1 MRIFQ
6 RLTRNDG
13 TRRPSSLVV
22 LAAAPLMALGLA
34 LGVTAPA
41 QDAQVVE
48 VSMESRAAE
57 SVLTGCGGQS
67 NRLLRFVGGSYVTKH
82 DVCRVGEAL
91 VAEQARLTAMALT
104 NRALETERD
113 GAIARADTL
122 QAEVTALGQCRA
134 DELQAQ
140 LDQREAETN
149 TLLAMQESLTTQIA
163 GLDQRVEACQAGI
176 EGQASTEADL
186 RDEIAALQA
195 ELVARDAT
203 IARME
208 QDAAAAAAGSD
219 DAGHDDPRVAALLA
233 MADKRGADLDRTTTA
248 LNAALSRKAAL
259 EGEARQAEAA
269 RVALQADL
277 AAAEAA
283 ARQASDD
290 SAAEIARLQ
299 SLLDQALSQ
308 AEAAQTDFAAV
319 GEMAGDLA
327 AAQAEIER
335 LEGVLE
341 ADTGMAATPSTAAA
355 TPAATAL
362 NQGLQ
367 AWSAVASQARP
378 EVEGLALPGDSLVL
392 SGSES
397 IFLTGSAEISETGQG
412 LLDELA
418 AEILSIMATLPA
430 DADWRL
436 EVQGHAD
443 VRPTGARWPSNWE
456 LSAYRASAAVRA
468 LAEAGVPVERL
479 AAVGLGEYHPLVD
492 EATQEAYAMN
502 RRLELRFR

>member
-6 RLTRNDG
+6 RLTRTDG
-13 TRRPSSLVV
+13 SRRPSSLVV

-34 LGVTAPA
+34 VGVTAPA
-41 QDAQVVE
+41 QDAQVID

-57 SVLTGCGGQS
+57 SALTGCSGQS

-91 VAEQARLTAMALT
+91 AVEQARLSAMALA
-104 NRALETERD
+104 NRALEAERD

-134 DELQAQ
+134 DELQAA

-163 GLDQRVEACQAGI
+163 GLDQRVEACQAGM

-186 RDEIAALQA
+186 RDQIAALQA
-195 ELVARDAT
+195 EQVARDAA
-203 IARME
+203 IARLE
-208 QDAAAAAAGSD
+208 QEAAAASAAE
-219 DAGHDDPRVAALLA
+219 GHDDSRVTALLA
-233 MADKRGADLDRTTTA
+233 MAEKRAADLERTTTA

-269 RVALQADL
+269 RTALQAEL

-335 LEGVLE
+335 LEGVIE
-341 ADTGMAATPSTAAA
+341 ADAGAAEA

-397 IFLTGSAEISETGQG
+397 IFLTGSAEISETGQA

-443 VRPTGARWPSNWE
+443 IRPTGARWPSNWE

-492 EATQEAYAMN
+492 EATQAAYAMN

>member
-6 RLTRNDG
+6 RLTRTDG
-13 TRRPSSLVV
+13 SRRPSSLVV

-34 LGVTAPA
+34 VGVTAPA
-41 QDAQVVE
+41 QDAQVID

-57 SVLTGCGGQS
+57 SALTGCSGQS

-91 VAEQARLTAMALT
+91 AVEQARLSAMALA
-104 NRALETERD
+104 NRALEAERD

-134 DELQAQ
+134 DELQAA

-163 GLDQRVEACQAGI
+163 GLDQRVEACQAGM

-186 RDEIAALQA
+186 RDQIAALQA
-195 ELVARDAT
+195 ELVARDAA
-203 IARME
+203 IARLE
-208 QDAAAAAAGSD
+208 QEAAAASAAE
-219 DAGHDDPRVAALLA
+219 GHDDSRVTALLA
-233 MADKRGADLDRTTTA
+233 MAEKRAADLERTTTA
-248 LNAALSRKAAL
+248 LNAALSRKAAM

-269 RVALQADL
+269 RAALQADL

-335 LEGVLE
+335 LEGVIE
-341 ADTGMAATPSTAAA
+341 ADAGAAEA

-397 IFLTGSAEISETGQG
+397 IFLTGSAEISETGQA

-430 DADWRL
+430 EADWRL

-443 VRPTGARWPSNWE
+443 IRPTGARWPSNWE

-492 EATQEAYAMN
+492 EATQAAYAMN

>member
-6 RLTRNDG
+6 RLTPTDG
-13 TRRPSSLVV
+13 SRRPSSLVV

-34 LGVTAPA
+34 VGVTAPA
-41 QDAQVVE
+41 QDAQVID

-57 SVLTGCGGQS
+57 SALTGCSGQS
-67 NRLLRFVGGSYVTKH
+67 SRLLRFVGGSYVTKH

-91 VAEQARLTAMALT
+91 AVEQARLGAMALA
-104 NRALETERD
+104 NRALEAERD

-134 DELQAQ
+134 DELQAE

-163 GLDQRVEACQAGI
+163 GLDQRVEACQAGM

-186 RDEIAALQA
+186 RDQIAALQA
-195 ELVARDAT
+195 ELVARDAA
-203 IARME
+203 IARLE
-208 QDAAAAAAGSD
+208 QEAAAASAAE
-219 DAGHDDPRVAALLA
+219 GHDDSRVTALLA
-233 MADKRGADLDRTTTA
+233 MAEKRAADLERTTTA

-269 RVALQADL
+269 RAALQADL

-335 LEGVLE
+335 LEGVIE
-341 ADTGMAATPSTAAA
+341 ADSGAPEA

-397 IFLTGSAEISETGQG
+397 IFLTGSAEISETGQA

-443 VRPTGARWPSNWE
+443 IRPTGARWPSNWE

-492 EATQEAYAMN
+492 EATQAAYAMN

>member
-6 RLTRNDG
+6 RLTRTDG

-57 SVLTGCGGQS
+57 SVLTGCSGQS

-91 VAEQARLTAMALT
+91 AVEQARLTAMALA

-134 DELQAQ
+134 DELQAE

-163 GLDQRVEACQAGI
+163 GLDQRVEACQAGM

-203 IARME
+203 IARLE
-208 QDAAAAAAGSD
+208 QDAAAAW
-219 DAGHDDPRVAALLA
+219 
-233 MADKRGADLDRTTTA
+233 
-248 LNAALSRKAAL
+248 
-259 EGEARQAEAA
+259 
-269 RVALQADL
+269 
-277 AAAEAA
+277 
-283 ARQASDD
+283 
-290 SAAEIARLQ
+290 
-299 SLLDQALSQ
+299 
-308 AEAAQTDFAAV
+308 V
-319 GEMAGDLA
+319 G
-327 AAQAEIER
+327 
-335 LEGVLE
+335 
-341 ADTGMAATPSTAAA
+341 
-355 TPAATAL
+355 
-362 NQGLQ
+362 
-367 AWSAVASQARP
+367 
-378 EVEGLALPGDSLVL
+378 
-392 SGSES
+392 
-397 IFLTGSAEISETGQG
+397 
-412 LLDELA
+412 
-418 AEILSIMATLPA
+418 
-430 DADWRL
+430 
-436 EVQGHAD
+436 
-443 VRPTGARWPSNWE
+443 
-456 LSAYRASAAVRA
+456 
-468 LAEAGVPVERL
+468 
-479 AAVGLGEYHPLVD
+479 
-492 EATQEAYAMN
+492 
-502 RRLELRFR
+502 

>member
-6 RLTRNDG
+6 RLTRTDG
-13 TRRPSSLVV
+13 SRRPSSLVV

-34 LGVTAPA
+34 VGVTAPA
-41 QDAQVVE
+41 QDAQVID

-57 SVLTGCGGQS
+57 SALTGCSGQS

-91 VAEQARLTAMALT
+91 AVEQARLSAMALA
-104 NRALETERD
+104 NRALEVERD

-134 DELQAQ
+134 DELQAE

-163 GLDQRVEACQAGI
+163 GLDQRVEACQAGM

-186 RDEIAALQA
+186 RDQIAALQA
-195 ELVARDAT
+195 ELVARDAA
-203 IARME
+203 IARLE
-208 QDAAAAAAGSD
+208 QEAAAASAAE
-219 DAGHDDPRVAALLA
+219 GHDDSRVTALLA
-233 MADKRGADLDRTTTA
+233 MAEKRAADLERTTTA
-248 LNAALSRKAAL
+248 LNAALSRKAAM

-269 RVALQADL
+269 RAALQADL

-335 LEGVLE
+335 LEGVIE
-341 ADTGMAATPSTAAA
+341 ADAGAAEA

-397 IFLTGSAEISETGQG
+397 IFLTGSAEISETGQA

-443 VRPTGARWPSNWE
+443 IRPTGARWPSNWE

-492 EATQEAYAMN
+492 EATQAAYAMN

>member
-6 RLTRNDG
+6 RLTRTDG
-13 TRRPSSLVV
+13 SRRPSSLVV

-34 LGVTAPA
+34 VGVSAPA
-41 QDAQVVE
+41 QDAQVID

-57 SVLTGCGGQS
+57 SALTGCSGQS
-67 NRLLRFVGGSYVTKH
+67 NRLLRFVGSSYVTKH

-91 VAEQARLTAMALT
+91 AVEQARLGAMALA
-104 NRALETERD
+104 NRALEAERD

-134 DELQAQ
+134 DELQAE

-163 GLDQRVEACQAGI
+163 GLDQRVEACQAGM

-186 RDEIAALQA
+186 RDQIAALRA

-203 IARME
+203 IARLE
-208 QDAAAAAAGSD
+208 QEAAAASAAE
-219 DAGHDDPRVAALLA
+219 GHDDSRVTALLA
-233 MADKRGADLDRTTTA
+233 MAEKRAADLERTTTA

-259 EGEARQAEAA
+259 EGEARQVEAA
-269 RVALQADL
+269 RATMQAEL

-335 LEGVLE
+335 LEGVID
-341 ADTGMAATPSTAAA
+341 ADAGAAEA

-392 SGSES
+392 SGSDS
-397 IFLTGSAEISETGQG
+397 IFLTGSAEISETGQV

-443 VRPTGARWPSNWE
+443 IRPTGARWPSNWE

-492 EATQEAYAMN
+492 EATQAAYAVN

>member
-6 RLTRNDG
+6 RLTRTDG
-13 TRRPSSLVV
+13 SRRPSSLVV

-34 LGVTAPA
+34 VGVTAPA
-41 QDAQVVE
+41 QDAQVID

-57 SVLTGCGGQS
+57 SALTGCSGQS

-91 VAEQARLTAMALT
+91 AVEQARLGAMALA
-104 NRALETERD
+104 NRALEAERD

-134 DELQAQ
+134 DELQAE

-163 GLDQRVEACQAGI
+163 GLDQRVEACQAGM

-186 RDEIAALQA
+186 RDQIAALQA
-195 ELVARDAT
+195 EQVARDAA
-203 IARME
+203 IARLE
-208 QDAAAAAAGSD
+208 QEAAAASAAE
-219 DAGHDDPRVAALLA
+219 GHDDSRVTALLA
-233 MADKRGADLDRTTTA
+233 MAEKRAADLERTTTA
-248 LNAALSRKAAL
+248 LNAALSRKAAM

-269 RVALQADL
+269 RAALQADL

-335 LEGVLE
+335 LEGVIE
-341 ADTGMAATPSTAAA
+341 ADAGAAEA

-397 IFLTGSAEISETGQG
+397 IFLTGSAEISETGQA

-443 VRPTGARWPSNWE
+443 IRPTGARWPSNWE

-492 EATQEAYAMN
+492 EATQAAYAMN

>member
-6 RLTRNDG
+6 RLTRTDG

-57 SVLTGCGGQS
+57 SVLTGCSGQS

-91 VAEQARLTAMALT
+91 AVEQARLTAMALA

-149 TLLAMQESLTTQIA
+149 ALLAMQESLTTQIA
-163 GLDQRVEACQAGI
+163 GLDQRVEACQAGM

-203 IARME
+203 IARLE
-208 QDAAAAAAGSD
+208 QDAAAASAAE
-219 DAGHDDPRVAALLA
+219 GHDDSRVTALLA
-233 MADKRGADLDRTTTA
+233 MAEKRAADLERTTTA

-335 LEGVLE
+335 LEGALE
-341 ADTGMAATPSTAAA
+341 ADAGTGAMPSTAEA

-397 IFLTGSAEISETGQG
+397 IFLTGSAEISETGQV

-418 AEILSIMATLPA
+418 AEILSIMETLPA

-443 VRPTGARWPSNWE
+443 IRPTGARWPSNWE

>member
-6 RLTRNDG
+6 RLTRTDG

-34 LGVTAPA
+34 LGVSAPA

-48 VSMESRAAE
+48 VSVESRAAQ
-57 SVLTGCGGQS
+57 SVLTGCSGQS

-91 VAEQARLTAMALT
+91 AVEQARLSAMALT

-134 DELQAQ
+134 NELQAE

-208 QDAAAAAAGSD
+208 QDAAATVAAAEADVGSGD
-219 DAGHDDPRVAALLA
+219 TGHDDPRIAALLA
-233 MADKRGADLDRTTTA
+233 MADKRGADLERTTTA

-319 GEMAGDLA
+319 GDMAGDLA

-335 LEGVLE
+335 LEGVID
-341 ADTGMAATPSTAAA
+341 ADAGAAEA

-392 SGSES
+392 SGSDS
-397 IFLTGSAEISETGQG
+397 IFLTGSAEISETGQV

-443 VRPTGARWPSNWE
+443 IRPTGARWPSNWE

>member
-6 RLTRNDG
+6 RLTRTDG
-13 TRRPSSLVV
+13 SRRPSSLVV

-34 LGVTAPA
+34 VGVTAPA
-41 QDAQVVE
+41 QDAQVID

-57 SVLTGCGGQS
+57 SALTGCSGQS

-91 VAEQARLTAMALT
+91 AVEQARLGAMALA
-104 NRALETERD
+104 NRALEAERD

-134 DELQAQ
+134 DELQAE

-163 GLDQRVEACQAGI
+163 GLDQRVEACQAGM

-186 RDEIAALQA
+186 RDQIAALQA
-195 ELVARDAT
+195 ELVARDAA
-203 IARME
+203 IARLE
-208 QDAAAAAAGSD
+208 QEAAAASAAE
-219 DAGHDDPRVAALLA
+219 GHDDSRVTALLA
-233 MADKRGADLDRTTTA
+233 MAEKRAADLERTTTA
-248 LNAALSRKAAL
+248 LNAALSRKAAM

-269 RVALQADL
+269 RAALQADL

-335 LEGVLE
+335 LEGVIE
-341 ADTGMAATPSTAAA
+341 ADAGAAEA

-397 IFLTGSAEISETGQG
+397 IFLTGSAEISETGQA

-443 VRPTGARWPSNWE
+443 IRPTGARWPSNWE

-492 EATQEAYAMN
+492 EATQAAYAMN

>member
-6 RLTRNDG
+6 RLTRTDG

-22 LAAAPLMALGLA
+22 LAAAPLMALALA

-57 SVLTGCGGQS
+57 SVLTGCSGQS

-91 VAEQARLTAMALT
+91 AVEQARLTAMALA

-134 DELQAQ
+134 DELQAE

-163 GLDQRVEACQAGI
+163 GLDQRVEACQAGM

-203 IARME
+203 IARLE
-208 QDAAAAAAGSD
+208 QDAAAASAAE
-219 DAGHDDPRVAALLA
+219 GHDDSRVTALLA
-233 MADKRGADLDRTTTA
+233 MAEKRAADLERTTTA

-335 LEGVLE
+335 LEGALK
-341 ADTGMAATPSTAAA
+341 ADAGTGAMPSTAEA

-397 IFLTGSAEISETGQG
+397 IFLTGSAEISETGQV

-418 AEILSIMATLPA
+418 AEILSIMETLPA

-443 VRPTGARWPSNWE
+443 IRPTGARWPSNWE

>member
-6 RLTRNDG
+6 RLTRTDG
-13 TRRPSSLVV
+13 SRRPSSLVV

-34 LGVTAPA
+34 VGVTAPA
-41 QDAQVVE
+41 QDAQVID

-57 SVLTGCGGQS
+57 SALTGCSGQS

-91 VAEQARLTAMALT
+91 AVEQARLGAMALA
-104 NRALETERD
+104 NRALEAERD

-134 DELQAQ
+134 DELQAE

-163 GLDQRVEACQAGI
+163 GLDQRVEACQAGM

-186 RDEIAALQA
+186 RDQIAALQA
-195 ELVARDAT
+195 ELVARDAA
-203 IARME
+203 IARLE
-208 QDAAAAAAGSD
+208 QEAAAASAAE
-219 DAGHDDPRVAALLA
+219 GHDDSRVTALLA
-233 MADKRGADLDRTTTA
+233 MAEKRAADLERTTTA

-269 RVALQADL
+269 RTALQAEL

-335 LEGVLE
+335 LEGVIE
-341 ADTGMAATPSTAAA
+341 ADAGAAEA

-367 AWSAVASQARP
+367 AWSAVASQSRP

-397 IFLTGSAEISETGQG
+397 IFLTGSAEISETGQA

-443 VRPTGARWPSNWE
+443 IRPTGARWPSNWE

-492 EATQEAYAMN
+492 EATQAAYAMN

>member
-6 RLTRNDG
+6 RLTRTDG
-13 TRRPSSLVV
+13 SRRPSSLVV

-34 LGVTAPA
+34 VGVTAPA
-41 QDAQVVE
+41 QDAQVID

-57 SVLTGCGGQS
+57 SALTGCSGQS
-67 NRLLRFVGGSYVTKH
+67 SRLLRFVGGSYVTKH

-91 VAEQARLTAMALT
+91 AVEQARLGAMALA
-104 NRALETERD
+104 NRALEAERD
-113 GAIARADTL
+113 AAATRADAL

-134 DELQAQ
+134 DELQAE

-163 GLDQRVEACQAGI
+163 GLDQRVEACQAGM
-176 EGQASTEADL
+176 EGQASTEANL
-186 RDEIAALQA
+186 RDQIAALQA

-203 IARME
+203 IARLE
-208 QDAAAAAAGSD
+208 QEAAAASAAE
-219 DAGHDDPRVAALLA
+219 GHDDSRVTALLA
-233 MADKRGADLDRTTTA
+233 MAEKRAADLERTTTA

-259 EGEARQAEAA
+259 EGEVRQAEAA
-269 RVALQADL
+269 RAALQADL

-319 GEMAGDLA
+319 GGMAGDLA

-335 LEGVLE
+335 LERVIE
-341 ADTGMAATPSTAAA
+341 ADAGAAEA

-397 IFLTGSAEISETGQG
+397 IFLTGSAEISETGQA

-443 VRPTGARWPSNWE
+443 IRPTGARWPSNWE

-468 LAEAGVPVERL
+468 LAEAGVPVDRL
-479 AAVGLGEYHPLVD
+479 AAVGLAEYHPLVD
-492 EATQEAYAMN
+492 EATQAAYAMN

>member
-1 MRIFQ
+1 
-6 RLTRNDG
+6 
-13 TRRPSSLVV
+13 
-22 LAAAPLMALGLA
+22 
-34 LGVTAPA
+34 
-41 QDAQVVE
+41 
-48 VSMESRAAE
+48 
-57 SVLTGCGGQS
+57 
-67 NRLLRFVGGSYVTKH
+67 
-82 DVCRVGEAL
+82 
-91 VAEQARLTAMALT
+91 
-104 NRALETERD
+104 
-113 GAIARADTL
+113 

-134 DELQAQ
+134 DELQAE

-163 GLDQRVEACQAGI
+163 GLDQRVEACQAGM

-186 RDEIAALQA
+186 HDQIAALRA

-203 IARME
+203 IARPE
-208 QDAAAAAAGSD
+208 QEAAAASAAE
-219 DAGHDDPRVAALLA
+219 GHDDSRVTALLA
-233 MADKRGADLDRTTTA
+233 MAEKRAADLERTTTA

-259 EGEARQAEAA
+259 EGEARQVEAA
-269 RVALQADL
+269 RAALQAEL

-335 LEGVLE
+335 LEGVIE
-341 ADTGMAATPSTAAA
+341 ADAGAAEA

-378 EVEGLALPGDSLVL
+378 KVEGLALPGDSLVL
-392 SGSES
+392 SGSDS
-397 IFLTGSAEISETGQG
+397 IFLTGSAEISETGQV

-443 VRPTGARWPSNWE
+443 IRPTGARWPSNWE

>member
-6 RLTRNDG
+6 RLTRTDG
-13 TRRPSSLVV
+13 SRRPSSLVV

-34 LGVTAPA
+34 VGVTAPA
-41 QDAQVVE
+41 QDAQVID

-57 SVLTGCGGQS
+57 SALTGCSGQS

-91 VAEQARLTAMALT
+91 AVEQARLSAMALA
-104 NRALETERD
+104 NRALEAERD

-134 DELQAQ
+134 DELQAE

-163 GLDQRVEACQAGI
+163 GLDQRVEACQAGM

-186 RDEIAALQA
+186 RDQIAALQA
-195 ELVARDAT
+195 ELVARDAA
-203 IARME
+203 IARLE
-208 QDAAAAAAGSD
+208 QEAAAASAAE
-219 DAGHDDPRVAALLA
+219 GHDDSRVTALLA
-233 MADKRGADLDRTTTA
+233 MAEKRAADLERTTTA

-269 RVALQADL
+269 RTALQAEL

-335 LEGVLE
+335 LEGVIE
-341 ADTGMAATPSTAAA
+341 ADAGAAEA

-397 IFLTGSAEISETGQG
+397 IFLTGSAEISETGQA

-443 VRPTGARWPSNWE
+443 IRPTGARWPSNWE

-492 EATQEAYAMN
+492 EATQAAYAMN

>member
-6 RLTRNDG
+6 RLTRTDG
-13 TRRPSSLVV
+13 SRRPSSLVV

-34 LGVTAPA
+34 VGVTAPA
-41 QDAQVVE
+41 QDAQVID

-57 SVLTGCGGQS
+57 SALTGCSGQS

-91 VAEQARLTAMALT
+91 AVEQARLSAMTLA
-104 NRALETERD
+104 NRALEAERD

-134 DELQAQ
+134 DELQAE

-163 GLDQRVEACQAGI
+163 GLDQRVEACQAGM

-186 RDEIAALQA
+186 RDQIAALQA
-195 ELVARDAT
+195 ELVARDAA
-203 IARME
+203 IARLE
-208 QDAAAAAAGSD
+208 QEAAAASAAE
-219 DAGHDDPRVAALLA
+219 GHDDSRVTALLA
-233 MADKRGADLDRTTTA
+233 MAEKRAADLERTTTA
-248 LNAALSRKAAL
+248 LNAALSRKAAM

-269 RVALQADL
+269 RAALQADL

-283 ARQASDD
+283 ARQAIDD

-335 LEGVLE
+335 LEGVIE
-341 ADTGMAATPSTAAA
+341 ADAGAAEA

-397 IFLTGSAEISETGQG
+397 IFLTGSAEISETGQA

-443 VRPTGARWPSNWE
+443 IRPTGARWPSNWE

-479 AAVGLGEYHPLVD
+479 AAVGLSEYHPLVD
-492 EATQEAYAMN
+492 EATQAAYAMN

>member
-6 RLTRNDG
+6 RLTRTDG
-13 TRRPSSLVV
+13 PRRPSSIVV

-34 LGVTAPA
+34 IGFTAPA
-41 QDAQVVE
+41 QDAQVID

-57 SVLTGCGGQS
+57 RALTGCSGQS

-91 VAEQARLTAMALT
+91 AVEQARLGAMALT

-113 GAIARADTL
+113 DAIARADTL
-122 QAEVTALGQCRA
+122 QVEVTALGQCRA
-134 DELQAQ
+134 DELQAE

-163 GLDQRVEACQAGI
+163 GLDQRVEACEAGM

-186 RDEIAALQA
+186 RDQIAALQA

-203 IARME
+203 IARLE
-208 QDAAAAAAGSD
+208 QEAAAASAAE
-219 DAGHDDPRVAALLA
+219 GHYDSRVTALLA
-233 MADKRGADLDRTTTA
+233 MAEKRAADLERTTTA

-269 RVALQADL
+269 RAALQADL

-290 SAAEIARLQ
+290 SAAEIVRLQ
-299 SLLDQALSQ
+299 ILLDQALSQ

-335 LEGVLE
+335 LERVIE
-341 ADTGMAATPSTAAA
+341 ADAGAGASMPSTAAA
-355 TPAATAL
+355 VAF
-362 NQGLQ
+362 NDGLK
-367 AWSAVASQARP
+367 AWSSVASQAWP

-392 SGSES
+392 SGAES
-397 IFLTGSAEISETGQG
+397 IFLTGSAEISGTGQA

-418 AEILSIMATLPA
+418 AEILSIIETLPA

-443 VRPTGARWPSNWE
+443 IRPTGARWPSNWE

-468 LAEAGVPVERL
+468 LAKAGVPVEKL

-492 EATQEAYAMN
+492 EATQAAYAMN

>member
-6 RLTRNDG
+6 RLTRTDG

-57 SVLTGCGGQS
+57 SVLTGCSGQS

-91 VAEQARLTAMALT
+91 AVEQARLTAMALA

-134 DELQAQ
+134 DELQAE

-149 TLLAMQESLTTQIA
+149 TLLVMQESLTTQIA
-163 GLDQRVEACQAGI
+163 GLDQRVEACQAGM

-203 IARME
+203 IARLE
-208 QDAAAAAAGSD
+208 QDAAAAGSD

-233 MADKRGADLDRTTTA
+233 MASKRAADLERTTTA

-335 LEGVLE
+335 LEGVLKADAGTAE
-341 ADTGMAATPSTAAA
+341 ATS
-355 TPAATAL
+355 AATAL

-397 IFLTGSAEISETGQG
+397 IFLTGSAEISETGQV

-418 AEILSIMATLPA
+418 AEILSIMETLPA

-443 VRPTGARWPSNWE
+443 IRPTGARWPSNWE

-468 LAEAGVPVERL
+468 LADAGVPVERL

>member
-6 RLTRNDG
+6 RLTRTDG
-13 TRRPSSLVV
+13 SRRPSSLVV

-34 LGVTAPA
+34 VVVTAAA
-41 QDAQVVE
+41 QDAQVID

-57 SVLTGCGGQS
+57 SALTGCSGQS

-91 VAEQARLTAMALT
+91 AVEQARLGAMALA
-104 NRALETERD
+104 NRALEAERD

-134 DELQAQ
+134 DELQAE

-149 TLLAMQESLTTQIA
+149 NLLAMQESLTTQIA
-163 GLDQRVEACQAGI
+163 GLDQRVEACQAGM

-186 RDEIAALQA
+186 RDQIAALQA
-195 ELVARDAT
+195 ELVARDAA
-203 IARME
+203 IARLE
-208 QDAAAAAAGSD
+208 QEAAAASAAE
-219 DAGHDDPRVAALLA
+219 GHDDSRVTALLA
-233 MADKRGADLDRTTTA
+233 MAEKRAADLERTTTA
-248 LNAALSRKAAL
+248 LNAALSRKAAM

-269 RVALQADL
+269 RAALQADL

-335 LEGVLE
+335 LEGVIE
-341 ADTGMAATPSTAAA
+341 ADAGAAEA

-397 IFLTGSAEISETGQG
+397 IFLTGSAEISETGQA

-430 DADWRL
+430 EADWRL

-443 VRPTGARWPSNWE
+443 IRPTGARWPSNWE

-492 EATQEAYAMN
+492 EATQAAYAMN

>member
-6 RLTRNDG
+6 RLTRTDG
-13 TRRPSSLVV
+13 SRRPSSLVV

-34 LGVTAPA
+34 VGVTAPA
-41 QDAQVVE
+41 QDAQVID

-57 SVLTGCGGQS
+57 SALTGCSGQS

-91 VAEQARLTAMALT
+91 AVEQARLGAMALA
-104 NRALETERD
+104 NRALEAERD

-134 DELQAQ
+134 DELQAE

-163 GLDQRVEACQAGI
+163 GLDQRVEACQAGM
-176 EGQASTEADL
+176 EGQASTEVDL
-186 RDEIAALQA
+186 RDQIAALQA
-195 ELVARDAT
+195 ELVARDAA
-203 IARME
+203 IARLE
-208 QDAAAAAAGSD
+208 QEAAAASAAE
-219 DAGHDDPRVAALLA
+219 GHDDSRVTALLA
-233 MADKRGADLDRTTTA
+233 MAEKRAADLERTTTA

-269 RVALQADL
+269 RTALQAEL

-335 LEGVLE
+335 LEGVIE
-341 ADTGMAATPSTAAA
+341 ADAGAAEA

-397 IFLTGSAEISETGQG
+397 IFLTGSAEISETGQA

-443 VRPTGARWPSNWE
+443 IRPTGARWPSNWE

-492 EATQEAYAMN
+492 EATQAAYAMN

>member
-6 RLTRNDG
+6 RLTRTDG

-57 SVLTGCGGQS
+57 SVLTGCSGQS

-91 VAEQARLTAMALT
+91 AVEQARLTAMALA

-134 DELQAQ
+134 DELQAE

-163 GLDQRVEACQAGI
+163 GLDQRVEACQAGM
-176 EGQASTEADL
+176 EGLASTEADL

-203 IARME
+203 IARLE
-208 QDAAAAAAGSD
+208 QDAVAASAAE
-219 DAGHDDPRVAALLA
+219 GHDDSRVTALLA
-233 MADKRGADLDRTTTA
+233 MAEKRAADLERTTTA

-335 LEGVLE
+335 LEGALK
-341 ADTGMAATPSTAAA
+341 ADAGTGAMPSTAEA

-397 IFLTGSAEISETGQG
+397 IFLTGSAEISETGQV

-418 AEILSIMATLPA
+418 AEILSIMETLPA

-443 VRPTGARWPSNWE
+443 IRPTGARWPSNWE

-468 LAEAGVPVERL
+468 LADAGVPVERL

>member
-1 MRIFQ
+1 
-6 RLTRNDG
+6 
-13 TRRPSSLVV
+13 
-22 LAAAPLMALGLA
+22 
-34 LGVTAPA
+34 
-41 QDAQVVE
+41 
-48 VSMESRAAE
+48 
-57 SVLTGCGGQS
+57 
-67 NRLLRFVGGSYVTKH
+67 
-82 DVCRVGEAL
+82 
-91 VAEQARLTAMALT
+91 
-104 NRALETERD
+104 
-113 GAIARADTL
+113 
-122 QAEVTALGQCRA
+122 
-134 DELQAQ
+134 
-140 LDQREAETN
+140 TN

-186 RDEIAALQA
+186 RDEIVALQA
-195 ELVARDAT
+195 ELVARDAA

-208 QDAAAAAAGSD
+208 QDAAATVAATEADAGSG
-219 DAGHDDPRVAALLA
+219 DAGHDDPRIAALLA
-233 MADKRGADLDRTTTA
+233 MADKRGADLERTAAA

-335 LEGVLE
+335 LEGVIE
-341 ADTGMAATPSTAAA
+341 ADAGAAEA

-367 AWSAVASQARP
+367 AWSAVASQAQP

-392 SGSES
+392 SGSDS
-397 IFLTGSAEISETGQG
+397 IFLTGSAEISETGQV

-443 VRPTGARWPSNWE
+443 IRPTGARWPSNWE

-492 EATQEAYAMN
+492 EATQAAYAMN

>member
-6 RLTRNDG
+6 RLTRTDG

-22 LAAAPLMALGLA
+22 LAAAPLMALALA

-57 SVLTGCGGQS
+57 SVLTGCSGQS

-91 VAEQARLTAMALT
+91 AVEQARLTAMALA

-134 DELQAQ
+134 DELQAE

-163 GLDQRVEACQAGI
+163 GLDQRVEACQAGM

-203 IARME
+203 IARLE
-208 QDAAAAAAGSD
+208 QDAAAAGSD

-233 MADKRGADLDRTTTA
+233 MASKRAADLERTTTA

-335 LEGVLE
+335 LEGVLK
-341 ADTGMAATPSTAAA
+341 ADAGTGAMPSTAEA

-397 IFLTGSAEISETGQG
+397 I
-412 LLDELA
+412 
-418 AEILSIMATLPA
+418 LSLI
-430 DADWRL
+430 
-436 EVQGHAD
+436 HI
-443 VRPTGARWPSNWE
+443 
-456 LSAYRASAAVRA
+456 
-468 LAEAGVPVERL
+468 
-479 AAVGLGEYHPLVD
+479 
-492 EATQEAYAMN
+492 
-502 RRLELRFR
+502 

>member
-6 RLTRNDG
+6 RLTRTDG
-13 TRRPSSLVV
+13 SRRPSSLVV

-34 LGVTAPA
+34 VGVTAPA
-41 QDAQVVE
+41 QDAQVID

-57 SVLTGCGGQS
+57 SALTGCSGQS

-91 VAEQARLTAMALT
+91 AVEQARLSAMALA
-104 NRALETERD
+104 NRALEAERD

-134 DELQAQ
+134 DELQAE

-163 GLDQRVEACQAGI
+163 GLDQRVEACQAGM
-176 EGQASTEADL
+176 EGQASTEAGL
-186 RDEIAALQA
+186 RDQIAALQA
-195 ELVARDAT
+195 ELVARDAA
-203 IARME
+203 IARLE
-208 QDAAAAAAGSD
+208 QEAAAASAAE
-219 DAGHDDPRVAALLA
+219 GHDDSRVTALLA
-233 MADKRGADLDRTTTA
+233 MAEKRAADLERTTTA
-248 LNAALSRKAAL
+248 LNAALSRKAAM

-269 RVALQADL
+269 RAALQADL

-335 LEGVLE
+335 LEGVIE
-341 ADTGMAATPSTAAA
+341 ADAGAAEA

-397 IFLTGSAEISETGQG
+397 IFLTGSAEISETGQA

-443 VRPTGARWPSNWE
+443 IRPTGARWPSNWE

>member
-6 RLTRNDG
+6 RLTRTDG
-13 TRRPSSLVV
+13 SRRPSSLVV

-34 LGVTAPA
+34 VGVTAPA
-41 QDAQVVE
+41 QDAQVID

-57 SVLTGCGGQS
+57 SALTGCSGQS

-91 VAEQARLTAMALT
+91 AVEQARLGAMALA
-104 NRALETERD
+104 NRALEAERD

-134 DELQAQ
+134 DELQAE

-163 GLDQRVEACQAGI
+163 GLDQRVEACQAGM
-176 EGQASTEADL
+176 EGQASTEANL
-186 RDEIAALQA
+186 RDQIAALQA

-203 IARME
+203 IARLE
-208 QDAAAAAAGSD
+208 QEAAAASAAE
-219 DAGHDDPRVAALLA
+219 GHDDSRVTALLA
-233 MADKRGADLDRTTTA
+233 MAEKRAADLERTTTA

-269 RVALQADL
+269 RAALQAEL

-290 SAAEIARLQ
+290 SAAEIARMQ

-335 LEGVLE
+335 LEGVIE
-341 ADTGMAATPSTAAA
+341 ADAGAAEA

-397 IFLTGSAEISETGQG
+397 IFLTGSAEISETGQA

-443 VRPTGARWPSNWE
+443 IRPTGARWPSNWE

-492 EATQEAYAMN
+492 EATQAAYAMN

>member
-6 RLTRNDG
+6 RLTPTDG
-13 TRRPSSLVV
+13 SRRPSSLVV

-34 LGVTAPA
+34 VGVTAPA
-41 QDAQVVE
+41 QDAQVID

-57 SVLTGCGGQS
+57 SALTGCSGQS
-67 NRLLRFVGGSYVTKH
+67 SRLLRFVGGSYVTKH

-91 VAEQARLTAMALT
+91 AVEQARLGAMALA
-104 NRALETERD
+104 NRALEAERD

-134 DELQAQ
+134 DELQAE

-163 GLDQRVEACQAGI
+163 GLDQRVEACQAGM

-186 RDEIAALQA
+186 RDQIAALQA
-195 ELVARDAT
+195 ELVARDAA
-203 IARME
+203 IARLE
-208 QDAAAAAAGSD
+208 QEAAAASAAE
-219 DAGHDDPRVAALLA
+219 GHDDSRVTALLA
-233 MADKRGADLDRTTTA
+233 MAEKRAADLERTTTA
-248 LNAALSRKAAL
+248 LNAALSRKAAM

-269 RVALQADL
+269 RAALQADL

-335 LEGVLE
+335 LEGVIE
-341 ADTGMAATPSTAAA
+341 ADSGAPEA

-397 IFLTGSAEISETGQG
+397 IFLTGSAEISETGQA

-443 VRPTGARWPSNWE
+443 IRPTGARWPSNWE

-492 EATQEAYAMN
+492 EATQAAYAMN

>member
-6 RLTRNDG
+6 RLTRTDG
-13 TRRPSSLVV
+13 PRRPSSIVV

-34 LGVTAPA
+34 IGFTAPA
-41 QDAQVVE
+41 QDAQVID

-57 SVLTGCGGQS
+57 RALTGCSGQS

-91 VAEQARLTAMALT
+91 AVEQARLGAMALT

-113 GAIARADTL
+113 DAIARADTL
-122 QAEVTALGQCRA
+122 QVEVTALGQCRA
-134 DELQAQ
+134 DELQAE

-163 GLDQRVEACQAGI
+163 GLDQRVEACEAGM

-186 RDEIAALQA
+186 RDQIAALQA

-203 IARME
+203 IARLE
-208 QDAAAAAAGSD
+208 QEAAAASAAE
-219 DAGHDDPRVAALLA
+219 GHYDSRVTALLA
-233 MADKRGADLDRTTTA
+233 MAEKRAADLERTTTA

-269 RVALQADL
+269 RAALQADL
-277 AAAEAA
+277 AAAEAT

-290 SAAEIARLQ
+290 SAAEIVRLQ
-299 SLLDQALSQ
+299 ILLDQALSQ

-335 LEGVLE
+335 LERVIE
-341 ADTGMAATPSTAAA
+341 ADAGAGASMPSTAAA
-355 TPAATAL
+355 VAF
-362 NQGLQ
+362 NDGLK
-367 AWSAVASQARP
+367 AWSSVASQAWP

-392 SGSES
+392 SGAES
-397 IFLTGSAEISETGQG
+397 IFLTGSAEISGTGQA

-418 AEILSIMATLPA
+418 AEILSIIETLPA

-443 VRPTGARWPSNWE
+443 IRPTGARWPSNWE

-468 LAEAGVPVERL
+468 LAKAGVPVEKL

-492 EATQEAYAMN
+492 EATQAAYAMN

>member
-6 RLTRNDG
+6 RLTRTDG

-57 SVLTGCGGQS
+57 SVLTGCSGQS

-91 VAEQARLTAMALT
+91 AVEQARLTAMALA

-134 DELQAQ
+134 DELQAE

-163 GLDQRVEACQAGI
+163 GLDQRVEACQAGM

-203 IARME
+203 IARLE
-208 QDAAAAAAGSD
+208 QDAAAASAAE
-219 DAGHDDPRVAALLA
+219 GHDDSRVTALLA
-233 MADKRGADLDRTTTA
+233 MAEKRAADLERTTTA

-335 LEGVLE
+335 LEGALK
-341 ADTGMAATPSTAAA
+341 ADAGTGAMPSTAEA

-397 IFLTGSAEISETGQG
+397 IFLTGSAEISETGQV

-418 AEILSIMATLPA
+418 AEILSIMETLPA

-443 VRPTGARWPSNWE
+443 IRPTGARWPSNWE

>member
-6 RLTRNDG
+6 RLTPTDG
-13 TRRPSSLVV
+13 SRRPSSLVV

-34 LGVTAPA
+34 VGVTAPA
-41 QDAQVVE
+41 QDAQVID

-57 SVLTGCGGQS
+57 SALTGCSGQS
-67 NRLLRFVGGSYVTKH
+67 SRLLRFVGGSYVTKH

-91 VAEQARLTAMALT
+91 AVEQARLGAMALA
-104 NRALETERD
+104 NRALEAERD

-134 DELQAQ
+134 DELQAE

-163 GLDQRVEACQAGI
+163 GLDQRVEACQAGM

-186 RDEIAALQA
+186 RDQIAALQA
-195 ELVARDAT
+195 ELVARDAA
-203 IARME
+203 IARLE
-208 QDAAAAAAGSD
+208 QEAAAASAAE
-219 DAGHDDPRVAALLA
+219 GHDDSRVTALLA
-233 MADKRGADLDRTTTA
+233 MAEKRAADLERATTA

-269 RVALQADL
+269 RAALQADL

-335 LEGVLE
+335 LEGVIE
-341 ADTGMAATPSTAAA
+341 ADSGAPEA

-397 IFLTGSAEISETGQG
+397 IFLTGSAEISETGQA

-443 VRPTGARWPSNWE
+443 IRPTGARWPSNWE

-468 LAEAGVPVERL
+468 LAKAGVPVEKL

>member
-1 MRIFQ
+1 
-6 RLTRNDG
+6 
-13 TRRPSSLVV
+13 
-22 LAAAPLMALGLA
+22 
-34 LGVTAPA
+34 
-41 QDAQVVE
+41 
-48 VSMESRAAE
+48 
-57 SVLTGCGGQS
+57 
-67 NRLLRFVGGSYVTKH
+67 
-82 DVCRVGEAL
+82 
-91 VAEQARLTAMALT
+91 
-104 NRALETERD
+104 
-113 GAIARADTL
+113 
-122 QAEVTALGQCRA
+122 
-134 DELQAQ
+134 
-140 LDQREAETN
+140 
-149 TLLAMQESLTTQIA
+149 MQESLTTQIA
-163 GLDQRVEACQAGI
+163 GLDQRVEACQAGV

-186 RDEIAALQA
+186 RDQIAALQA

-203 IARME
+203 IARLE
-208 QDAAAAAAGSD
+208 QEAAAASAAE
-219 DAGHDDPRVAALLA
+219 GHDDSRVTALLA
-233 MADKRGADLDRTTTA
+233 MAEKRAADLERTTTA

-269 RVALQADL
+269 RAALQTDL

-290 SAAEIARLQ
+290 STAEIARLQ

-335 LEGVLE
+335 LEGVIE
-341 ADTGMAATPSTAAA
+341 ADAGAGTSMPSSAAA
-355 TPAATAL
+355 DAL
-362 NQGLQ
+362 NDGLQ

-378 EVEGLALPGDSLVL
+378 EVEGLALPGNSLVL

-397 IFLTGSAEISETGQG
+397 IFLTGSAEISDTGQG

-443 VRPTGARWPSNWE
+443 IRPTGARWPSNWE

-492 EATQEAYAMN
+492 EATQAAYAMN

>member
-6 RLTRNDG
+6 RLTRTDG
-13 TRRPSSLVV
+13 SRRPSSLVV

-34 LGVTAPA
+34 VGVTAPA
-41 QDAQVVE
+41 QDAQVID
-48 VSMESRAAE
+48 VSMESRVAE
-57 SVLTGCGGQS
+57 SALTGCSGQS

-91 VAEQARLTAMALT
+91 AVEQARLGAMALA
-104 NRALETERD
+104 NRALEAERD

-134 DELQAQ
+134 DELQAE

-163 GLDQRVEACQAGI
+163 GLDQRVEACQAGM

-186 RDEIAALQA
+186 RDQIAALRA

-203 IARME
+203 IARLE
-208 QDAAAAAAGSD
+208 QEAAAASAAE
-219 DAGHDDPRVAALLA
+219 GHDDSRVTALLA
-233 MADKRGADLDRTTTA
+233 MAEKRAADLERTTTA
-248 LNAALSRKAAL
+248 LNAALSRKAAM

-269 RVALQADL
+269 RAALQAEL

-335 LEGVLE
+335 LEGVIE
-341 ADTGMAATPSTAAA
+341 ADAGAAEA

-397 IFLTGSAEISETGQG
+397 IFLTGSAEISETGQA

-443 VRPTGARWPSNWE
+443 IRPTGARWPSNWE

-492 EATQEAYAMN
+492 EATQAAYAMN

>member
-6 RLTRNDG
+6 RLTRTDG
-13 TRRPSSLVV
+13 SRRPSSLVV

-34 LGVTAPA
+34 VGVTAPA
-41 QDAQVVE
+41 QDAQVID

-57 SVLTGCGGQS
+57 SALTGCSGQS

-91 VAEQARLTAMALT
+91 AVEQARLGAMALA
-104 NRALETERD
+104 NRALEAERD

-134 DELQAQ
+134 DELQAE

-163 GLDQRVEACQAGI
+163 GLDQRVEACQAGM

-186 RDEIAALQA
+186 RDQIAALQA
-195 ELVARDAT
+195 EQVARDAA
-203 IARME
+203 IARLE
-208 QDAAAAAAGSD
+208 QEAAAASAAE
-219 DAGHDDPRVAALLA
+219 GHDDSRVTALLA
-233 MADKRGADLDRTTTA
+233 MAEKRAADLERTTTA

-269 RVALQADL
+269 RTALQAEL

-335 LEGVLE
+335 LEGVIE
-341 ADTGMAATPSTAAA
+341 ADAGAAEA

-397 IFLTGSAEISETGQG
+397 IFLTGSAEISETGQA

-443 VRPTGARWPSNWE
+443 IRPTGARWPSNWE

>member
-6 RLTRNDG
+6 RLTRTDG
-13 TRRPSSLVV
+13 SRRPSSLVV

-34 LGVTAPA
+34 VGVTAPA
-41 QDAQVVE
+41 QDAQVID

-57 SVLTGCGGQS
+57 SALTGCSGQS

-91 VAEQARLTAMALT
+91 AVEQARLGAMALA
-104 NRALETERD
+104 NRALEAERD

-134 DELQAQ
+134 DELQAE

-163 GLDQRVEACQAGI
+163 GLDQRVEACQAGM

-186 RDEIAALQA
+186 RDQIAALQA
-195 ELVARDAT
+195 ELVARDAA
-203 IARME
+203 IARLE
-208 QDAAAAAAGSD
+208 QEAAAASAAE
-219 DAGHDDPRVAALLA
+219 GHDDSRVTALLA
-233 MADKRGADLDRTTTA
+233 MAEKRAADLERTTTA

-269 RVALQADL
+269 RTALQAEL

-335 LEGVLE
+335 LEGVIE
-341 ADTGMAATPSTAAA
+341 ADAGAAEA

-397 IFLTGSAEISETGQG
+397 IFLTGSAEISETGQA

-443 VRPTGARWPSNWE
+443 IRPTGARWPSNWE

-492 EATQEAYAMN
+492 EATQAAYAMN

>member
-6 RLTRNDG
+6 RLTRTDG
-13 TRRPSSLVV
+13 SRRPSSLVV

-34 LGVTAPA
+34 VGVTAPA
-41 QDAQVVE
+41 QDAQVID

-57 SVLTGCGGQS
+57 SALTGCSGQS

-91 VAEQARLTAMALT
+91 AVEQARLSAMALA
-104 NRALETERD
+104 NRALEAERD

-134 DELQAQ
+134 DELQAE

-149 TLLAMQESLTTQIA
+149 NLLAMQESLTTQIA
-163 GLDQRVEACQAGI
+163 GLDQRVEACQAGM

-186 RDEIAALQA
+186 RDQIAALQA
-195 ELVARDAT
+195 ELVARDAA
-203 IARME
+203 IARLE
-208 QDAAAAAAGSD
+208 QEAAAASAAE
-219 DAGHDDPRVAALLA
+219 GHDDSRVTALLA
-233 MADKRGADLDRTTTA
+233 MAEKRAADLERTTTA
-248 LNAALSRKAAL
+248 LNAALSRKAAM

-269 RVALQADL
+269 RAALQADL

-335 LEGVLE
+335 LEGVIE
-341 ADTGMAATPSTAAA
+341 ADSGAPEA

-397 IFLTGSAEISETGQG
+397 IFLTGSAEISETGQA

-443 VRPTGARWPSNWE
+443 IRPTGARWPSNWE

-492 EATQEAYAMN
+492 EATQAAYAMN

>member
-6 RLTRNDG
+6 RLTRTDG
-13 TRRPSSLVV
+13 PRRPSSIVV

-34 LGVTAPA
+34 LGFTAPA
-41 QDAQVVE
+41 QDAQVID

-57 SVLTGCGGQS
+57 RALTGCSGQS

-91 VAEQARLTAMALT
+91 AVEQARLGAMALT

-113 GAIARADTL
+113 DAIARADTL
-122 QAEVTALGQCRA
+122 QVEVTALGQCRA
-134 DELQAQ
+134 DELQAE

-163 GLDQRVEACQAGI
+163 GLDQRVEACEAGM

-186 RDEIAALQA
+186 RDQIAALQA

-203 IARME
+203 IARLE
-208 QDAAAAAAGSD
+208 QEAAAASAAES
-219 DAGHDDPRVAALLA
+219 HDDSRVTALLA
-233 MADKRGADLDRTTTA
+233 MAEKRAADLERTTTA

-269 RVALQADL
+269 RAALQADL
-277 AAAEAA
+277 AAAEAT

-290 SAAEIARLQ
+290 SAAEIVRLQ
-299 SLLDQALSQ
+299 ILLDQALSQ

-335 LEGVLE
+335 LERVIE
-341 ADTGMAATPSTAAA
+341 ADAGAGAGAGASMPSTAAA
-355 TPAATAL
+355 VAF
-362 NQGLQ
+362 NDGLK
-367 AWSAVASQARP
+367 AWSSVASQAWP

-392 SGSES
+392 SGAES
-397 IFLTGSAEISETGQG
+397 IFLTGSAEISGTGQA

-443 VRPTGARWPSNWE
+443 IRPTGARWPSNWE

-468 LAEAGVPVERL
+468 LAKAGVPVEKL

-492 EATQEAYAMN
+492 EATQAAYAMN

>member
-6 RLTRNDG
+6 RLTRTDG
-13 TRRPSSLVV
+13 SGRPSSLVV

-34 LGVTAPA
+34 VGVTAPA
-41 QDAQVVE
+41 QDAQVIDL
-48 VSMESRAAE
+48 SMESRAAE
-57 SVLTGCGGQS
+57 SALTGCSGQS

-91 VAEQARLTAMALT
+91 AVEQARLGAMALA
-104 NRALETERD
+104 NRALEAERD

-134 DELQAQ
+134 DELQAE

-163 GLDQRVEACQAGI
+163 GLDQRVEACQAGM

-186 RDEIAALQA
+186 RDQIAALQA

-203 IARME
+203 IARLE
-208 QDAAAAAAGSD
+208 QEAAAASAAED
-219 DAGHDDPRVAALLA
+219 HDDSRVTALLA
-233 MADKRGADLDRTTTA
+233 MAEKRAADLERTTTA

-269 RVALQADL
+269 RAALQAEL

-335 LEGVLE
+335 LEGVIE
-341 ADTGMAATPSTAAA
+341 ADAGAAEA

-397 IFLTGSAEISETGQG
+397 IFLTGSAEISETGQA

-443 VRPTGARWPSNWE
+443 IRPTGARWPSNWE

-492 EATQEAYAMN
+492 EATQAAYAMN

>member
-6 RLTRNDG
+6 RLTRTDG
-13 TRRPSSLVV
+13 SRRPSSLVV

-34 LGVTAPA
+34 VGVTAPA
-41 QDAQVVE
+41 QDAQVID

-57 SVLTGCGGQS
+57 SALTGCSGQS

-91 VAEQARLTAMALT
+91 AVEQARLGAMALA
-104 NRALETERD
+104 NRALEAERD

-134 DELQAQ
+134 DELQAE

-163 GLDQRVEACQAGI
+163 GLDQRVEACQAGM

-186 RDEIAALQA
+186 RDQIAALQA

-203 IARME
+203 IARLE
-208 QDAAAAAAGSD
+208 QEAAAASAAE
-219 DAGHDDPRVAALLA
+219 GHDDSRVTALLA
-233 MADKRGADLDRTTTA
+233 MAEKRAADLERTTTA

-269 RVALQADL
+269 RAALQAEL

-290 SAAEIARLQ
+290 SAAEIARMQ

-335 LEGVLE
+335 LEGVIE
-341 ADTGMAATPSTAAA
+341 ADAGAAEA

-397 IFLTGSAEISETGQG
+397 IFLTGSAEISETGQA

-443 VRPTGARWPSNWE
+443 IRPTGARWPSNWE

-492 EATQEAYAMN
+492 EATQAAYAMN

>member
-6 RLTRNDG
+6 RLTRTDG
-13 TRRPSSLVV
+13 SRRPSSLVV

-34 LGVTAPA
+34 VGVTAPA
-41 QDAQVVE
+41 QDAQVID

-57 SVLTGCGGQS
+57 SALTGCSGQS

-91 VAEQARLTAMALT
+91 AVEQARLGAMALA
-104 NRALETERD
+104 NRALEAERD

-134 DELQAQ
+134 DELQAE

-163 GLDQRVEACQAGI
+163 GLDQRVEACQAGM
-176 EGQASTEADL
+176 EGQASTEVDL
-186 RDEIAALQA
+186 RDQIAALQA
-195 ELVARDAT
+195 ELVARDAA
-203 IARME
+203 IARLE
-208 QDAAAAAAGSD
+208 QEAAAASAAE
-219 DAGHDDPRVAALLA
+219 GHDDSRVTALLA
-233 MADKRGADLDRTTTA
+233 MAEKRAADLERTTTA

-269 RVALQADL
+269 RTALQAEL

-335 LEGVLE
+335 LEGVIE
-341 ADTGMAATPSTAAA
+341 ADSGAPEA

-397 IFLTGSAEISETGQG
+397 IFLTGSAEISETGQA

-443 VRPTGARWPSNWE
+443 IRPTGARWPSNWE

-492 EATQEAYAMN
+492 EATQAAYAMN

>member
-6 RLTRNDG
+6 RLTRTDG
-13 TRRPSSLVV
+13 SRRPSSLVV

-34 LGVTAPA
+34 VGVTAPA
-41 QDAQVVE
+41 QDAQVID

-57 SVLTGCGGQS
+57 SALTGCSGQS

-91 VAEQARLTAMALT
+91 AVEQARLGAMALA
-104 NRALETERD
+104 NRALEAERD
-113 GAIARADTL
+113 GAITRADTL

-134 DELQAQ
+134 DELQAE

-163 GLDQRVEACQAGI
+163 GLDQRVEACQAGM
-176 EGQASTEADL
+176 EGQASTEVDL
-186 RDEIAALQA
+186 RDQIALLLA

-203 IARME
+203 IARLE
-208 QDAAAAAAGSD
+208 QEAAAASAAE
-219 DAGHDDPRVAALLA
+219 GHDDSRVTALLA
-233 MADKRGADLDRTTTA
+233 MAEKRAADLERTTTA

-269 RVALQADL
+269 RTALQAKL

-335 LEGVLE
+335 LEGVIE
-341 ADTGMAATPSTAAA
+341 ADAGAAEA

-397 IFLTGSAEISETGQG
+397 IFLTGSAEISETGQA

-443 VRPTGARWPSNWE
+443 IRPTGARWPSNWE

-492 EATQEAYAMN
+492 EATQAAYAMN